1 MNTMHMEPSSQANA
15 GLFEAEPARRIW
27 TINVLLVDDDAADT
41 SLISDALR
49 RHPGVSAFRSS
60 SDPHGVLHEL
70 AEGRIE
76 PDLVLLD
83 ICMPHMDGFTF
94 LRRMREIPERAATPV
109 VLLTT
114 SGLRRDAEEAMAST
128 AVSYVIKPPG
138 FTQLQARLDTAIR
151 RTIAGDWRRPS
162 C

>member
-1 MNTMHMEPSSQANA
+1 MNAMHMEPSSRAA
-15 GLFEAEPARRIW
+15 FGLFEAEPARRVW
-27 TINVLLVDDDAADT
+27 TINVLLVDDDPADT
-41 SLISDALR
+41 SLVADALS
-49 RHPGVSAFRSS
+49 RHPSVSAFRTSA
-60 SDPHGVLHEL
+60 DPHDALREL

-83 ICMPHMDGFTF
+83 IRMPYMNGFTF
-94 LRRMREIPERAATPV
+94 LKRMRQIPERAATPV

-128 AVSYVIKPPG
+128 AVSYIIKPPG
-138 FTQLQARLDTAIR
+138 LSELQVRLDTAIR
-151 RTIAGDWRRPS
+151 RTIAGDWRRPP

>member
-1 MNTMHMEPSSQANA
+1 MHIEPSSRTSRR
-15 GLFEAEPARRIW
+15 LVEAEPARRIW

-41 SLISDALR
+41 SLIADALK

-60 SDPHGVLHEL
+60 SDPYGVLREL

-76 PDLVLLD
+76 PDLLLLD
-83 ICMPHMDGFTF
+83 ICMPHMDGFAF
-94 LRRMREIPERAATPV
+94 LKRMREIPECEATPV